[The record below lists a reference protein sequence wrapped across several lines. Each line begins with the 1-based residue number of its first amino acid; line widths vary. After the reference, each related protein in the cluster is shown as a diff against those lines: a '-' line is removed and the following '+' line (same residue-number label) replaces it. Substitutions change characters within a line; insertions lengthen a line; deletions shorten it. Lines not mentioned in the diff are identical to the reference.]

1 VAEARQFLTDI
12 RLQLRQ
18 QAWRPV
24 YTVATDQRRVPT
36 REGAALLT
44 DLGTVSGRD
53 NLGQAILMRLLTPR
67 GELAALGHP
76 EYGSR
81 LHELIG
87 RPNSETTRNLA
98 RLHILEALHEER
110 RVARVVE
117 LRVEPPPDGRQRD
130 RVSIRLSVL
139 PAGETRVLDLGPFS
153 LEL

>member
-1 VAEARQFLTDI
+1 MADAPQLLTDV

-24 YTVATDQRRVPT
+24 YTTATDRRRVAT
-36 REGAALLT
+36 REGAADLT

-53 NLGQAILMRLLTPR
+53 NLAQAIWMRLLTPR

-98 RLHILEALHEER
+98 KLHVLEALRQER
-110 RVARVVE
+110 RVAKVVE
-117 LRVEPPPDGRQRD
+117 VAVEASPGGRERD
-130 RVSIRLSVL
+130 RVSLRLKVL
-139 PAGETRVLDLGPFS
+139 PLGESRVLDLGPFS

>member
-1 VAEARQFLTDI
+1 LAEAPQLLTDI

-36 REGAALLT
+36 RDGAALLT
-44 DLGTVSGRD
+44 DLGTVAGRD
-53 NLGQAILMRLLTPR
+53 NLGQAVLMRLLTPR

-87 RPNSETTRNLA
+87 RPNSETTRNLVK
-98 RLHILEALHEER
+98 LHVLEALRQER
-110 RVARVVE
+110 RVAKVVE
-117 LRVEPPPDGRQRD
+117 LAVEPPADGRQRD
-130 RVSIRLSVL
+130 RVAIRLRVL
-139 PAGETRVLDLGPFS
+139 PLGETRVLDLGPFT